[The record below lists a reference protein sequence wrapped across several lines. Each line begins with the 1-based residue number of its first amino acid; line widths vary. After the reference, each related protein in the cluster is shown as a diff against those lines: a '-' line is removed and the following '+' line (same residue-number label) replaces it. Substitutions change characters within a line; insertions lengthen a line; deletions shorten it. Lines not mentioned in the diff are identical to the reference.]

1 MELDPRTTAL
11 MAVHLQNDVVGADGA
26 FADFFHEQVVARNVV
41 AVNADLIAAARAA
54 GVPVIYT
61 RVAWKPDY
69 SDLHANSPLLGMVA
83 QFGCLKD
90 GSPSAEIVAEVA
102 PTEGDHVVTHQRVGP
117 FVDSALPGL
126 LKELGISTLVISGVA
141 TNASVEASVRGA
153 SDHGYRTIVVED
165 GCSAGTLEAHQAS
178 IGSMGLLAEISTA
191 AEVTQALGATEAAT
205 A

>member
-11 MAVHLQNDVVGADGA
+11 LAVHLQNDVVGADGA
-26 FADFFHEQVVARNVV
+26 FADFFHEQVAARNVV
-41 AVNADLIAAARAA
+41 AVNGDLITAARAA

-90 GSPSAEIVAEVA
+90 GSRSAEIVAELA

-117 FVDSALPGL
+117 FVDSPLKGL
-126 LKELGISTLVISGVA
+126 LEKLGVTTLVVSGVA
-141 TNASVEASVRGA
+141 TNASVEATVRGA
-153 SDHGYRTIVVED
+153 SDHGYRTILVED

-178 IGSMGLLAEISTA
+178 VGSMGLLAEITTA